1 MKNII
6 LLLTIL
12 FISTSIFSQ
21 TASVKGHISDTTSKE
36 DLSNTSVSFLRSKD
50 SVLYKFTRT
59 DKYGNFSISNMNA
72 GNYLIYMTYPGYADF
87 IDVVTIEDN
96 KNNDLGSLAMQT
108 KEHLLQEVIVN
119 QQGAIRIK
127 GDTTEFKADSF
138 KVREGANV
146 EELLKKLPGIQVD
159 KDGNITAMGE
169 SVKKVL
175 VDGEEFFG
183 NDPTVATQNLQAD
196 AIDKVQVFD
205 KKSDQSV
212 FTGIDDGDKTKTI
225 NLTLK
230 EDKKKGYFGKLE
242 LGGGLDDKWNNS
254 AMFND
259 FKGKSKISFY
269 GIMSSTGKTGLNWD
283 ERSQYG
289 SSDGNS
295 TMMGDFGGMISF
307 STGDDFSSPNFYGQ
321 GLPKSWAGGINYSN
335 KFDDSKQTLNGSY
348 LYNKLNTEG
357 SGSTI
362 SQSLIPGNVFT
373 TNEVGNNFTSKDRHA
388 INGNYE
394 WQFDSLT
401 SMKIT
406 ANGTTG
412 INSGSS
418 VYNSTTINDAG
429 ILANTSQRNSS
440 YTGINNSIKSTI
452 LLRKKFA
459 KPGRTL
465 SVNFDEQY
473 SNNNT
478 DGYLYSLIDS
488 LTQSGGYQQGITDQ
502 KKINNA
508 RTSMLNGKLVYTT
521 PISNTVF
528 LSLNYAIRK
537 NASNSEK
544 LSYDKDGAG
553 KYSELNDTFSNHYN
567 FDVLTNTAGAGF
579 NYNGK
584 KITAFAGTDVALSN
598 FVQTDEILN
607 QVLKRDYTNFFPRAN
622 FNYKFNSST
631 RMSINYN
638 GSTTQPSIQ
647 QIQPIQDNTN
657 PLIITIGNPLLKQSF
672 VHNIRIFANSYK
684 VFSQRGFFLFGNFST
699 TQNAIVTSSVV
710 DYSSGKTVNQYIN
723 NNGSYNYS
731 SSFDYNMKLK
741 KLDMNV
747 SAGLNVYGGNYSNF
761 INNIKNTTTNND
773 FGINAGINKEK
784 EKKYD
789 FNYRINVDYNTSK
802 SSINSSIQT
811 NYWSYNHNLSLNIT
825 LPKRFEFNTDVNAS
839 FRQKTDLFTK
849 NNDVIQ
855 WNAYIGKKLFK
866 NDKGLIKFSAYDI
879 LDQNKGYDRYITSS
893 VIQETNYQTI
903 NRYFL
908 LSFVWNISKN
918 AATANPK

>member
-1 MKNII
+1 MKNI
-6 LLLTIL
+6 LLFTALL
-12 FISTSIFSQ
+12 ISTSIFSQ
-21 TASVKGHISDTTSKE
+21 TSSVKGHIADTTSKE
-36 DLSNTSVSFLRSKD
+36 NLANTAVSFLRSKD

-59 DKYGNFSISNMNA
+59 DQNGNFSIQNMNA
-72 GNYLIYMTYPGYADF
+72 GKYLIYLTYPGYADF
-87 IDVVTIEDN
+87 MDTVDIQSGKEA
-96 KNNDLGSLAMQT
+96 DLGSLALLT
-108 KEHLLQEVIVN
+108 REHLLQEVIIN

-183 NDPTVATQNLQAD
+183 NDPTVATQNIQAD

-254 AMFND
+254 AMYNN

-295 TMMGDFGGMISF
+295 AMMGDFGGMMMF
-307 STGDDFSSPNFYGQ
+307 SSGDDFSSPNFYGQ

-335 KFDDSKQTLNGSY
+335 KFDNSKQTLNGSY
-348 LYNKLNTEG
+348 LYNKINTEG
-357 SGSTI
+357 RGSTI

-388 INGNYE
+388 LNGNYE

-440 YTGINNSIKSTI
+440 YTGNNNSINSTI
-452 LLRKKFA
+452 LLRKKFT

-465 SVNFDEQY
+465 SFNFDEQY

-528 LSLNYAIRK
+528 LSMNYALRK
-537 NASNSEK
+537 SISNSQK

-579 NYNGK
+579 NYNAK
-584 KITAFAGTDVALSN
+584 KITAFAGTDVARSN
-598 FVQTDEILN
+598 FVQTDEILH
-607 QVLKRDYTNFFPRAN
+607 QVLKREYTNFFPRAN

-631 RMSINYN
+631 RISINYS

-657 PLIITIGNPLLKQSF
+657 PLSITIGNPLLKQSF
-672 VHNIRIFANSYK
+672 MHNIRLNVNSYK
-684 VFSQRGFFLFGNFST
+684 VFTQRGFYLFGVFST
-699 TQNAIVTSSVV
+699 TENAIVTSSVV
-710 DYSSGKTVNQYIN
+710 DYSSGKTVSQYIN
-723 NNGSYNYS
+723 SKGNYNYYS
-731 SSFDYNMKLK
+731 NFGYNMKLK

-747 SAGLNVYGGNYSNF
+747 SAGLNINGSNYNNF
-761 INNIKNTTTNND
+761 INNLRNTTTNNNY
-773 FGINAGINKEK
+773 GINAQLYKEK
-784 EKKYD
+784 EKKYN
-789 FNYRINVDYNTSK
+789 FSYRVNVNYTESN
-802 SSINSSIQT
+802 SSINSSVKT
-811 NYWSYNHNLSLNIT
+811 NYWTHDHNLSLNLT
-825 LPKRFEFNTDVNAS
+825 LPKRFEFNTDVDAS

-849 NNDVIQ
+849 NNNVIQ
-855 WNAYIGKKLFK
+855 WNAYVGKKIFK
-866 NDKGLIKFSAYDI
+866 NDKGLIKFSAFDI
-879 LDQNKGYDRYITSS
+879 LDHNKGYDRYITSS

-918 AATANPK
+918 AATTNPE

>member
-1 MKNII
+1 MKNI
-6 LLLTIL
+6 LLFTTLL
-12 FISTSIFSQ
+12 ISTTIFSQ
-21 TASVKGHISDTTSKE
+21 TSSVKGHIADTTSKE
-36 DLSNTSVSFLRSKD
+36 NLANTVVSFLRSKD

-59 DKYGNFSISNMNA
+59 DQNGNFSIQNMNA
-72 GNYLIYMTYPGYADF
+72 GKYFIYLTYPGYADF
-87 IDVVTIEDN
+87 MDTVNIQAGKEIDM
-96 KNNDLGSLAMQT
+96 GSLALLT
-108 KEHLLQEVIVN
+108 REHLLQEVIVN

-127 GDTTEFKADSF
+127 GDSTEFKADSF

-183 NDPTVATQNLQAD
+183 NDPTVATQNIQAD

-242 LGGGLDDKWNNS
+242 LGGGPDDKWNNS

-259 FKGKSKISFY
+259 FKSKRKISFY

-289 SSDGNS
+289 SGDNS
-295 TMMGDFGGMISF
+295 SMSDFGGGMMMF
-307 STGDDFSSPNFYGQ
+307 SSGGGDDFSSPNFYGQ
-321 GLPKSWAGGINYSN
+321 GLPKSWAGGINFSN
-335 KFDDSKQTLNGSY
+335 KYNTDKQSLNGSY

-373 TNEVGNNFTSKDRHA
+373 TNEFGNNFTSKDRHA
-388 INGNYE
+388 LNANYD

-406 ANGTTG
+406 ATANTGMNNGF
-412 INSGSS
+412 NS
-418 VYNSTTINDAG
+418 YTSTTINDAG
-429 ILANTSQRNSS
+429 VIANTNQRSS
-440 YTGINNSIKSTI
+440 NYTGSSNAINSTFI
-452 LLRKKFA
+452 LRKKFA
-459 KPGRTL
+459 TPGRTL
-465 SVNFDEQY
+465 SFNFDEQY
-473 SNNNT
+473 STSNT

-508 RTSMLNGKLVYTT
+508 RTSSLNGKLVYTT
-521 PISNTVF
+521 PISKTVF
-528 LSLNYAIRK
+528 LSLNYALRK
-537 NASNSEK
+537 SASNSEK
-544 LSYDKDGAG
+544 LSYDKDGSG
-553 KYSELNDTFSNHYN
+553 KYINLNDTFSNHYN

-579 NYNGK
+579 NYNAK
-584 KITAFAGTDVALSN
+584 KITAFAGTDIARSD

-607 QVLKRDYTNFFPRAN
+607 QVLKREYTNFFPRAN

-638 GSTTQPSIQ
+638 GNTIQPSIQ
-647 QIQPIQDNTN
+647 QIQPIQDNSN
-657 PLIITIGNPLLKQSF
+657 PLVITIGNPLLKQAFS
-672 VHNIRIFANSYK
+672 HSIRVFANSYK
-684 VFSQRGFFLFGNFST
+684 VFTQRGFFFFGNIST
-699 TQNAIVTSSVV
+699 TENAIVTSSTV

-723 NNGSYNYS
+723 TNGNLNYNS
-731 SSFDYNMKLK
+731 NFNYNMKLK
-741 KLDMNV
+741 KADMNL
-747 SAGLNVYGGNYSNF
+747 SFGIDLNGGNYTNY
-761 INNIKNTTTNND
+761 INNIKNTTTNVNY
-773 FGINAGINKEK
+773 GLNAGINKQK

-789 FNYRINVDYNTSK
+789 FNYYMNVNYNQSN
-802 SSINSSIQT
+802 SSINTSVST
-811 NYWSYNHNLSLNIT
+811 NYWTQDHHLSLNFQ
-825 LPKRFEFNTDVNAS
+825 LPWKFEVDNNIDAS
-839 FRQKTDLFTK
+839 FRQKTDLFSK

-855 WNAYIGKKLFK
+855 WNAYIGKKIFK
-866 NDKGLIKFSAYDI
+866 NDKGLIKISAFDI
-879 LDQNKGYDRYITSS
+879 LGQDKGYDRYITSS

-903 NRYFL
+903 GRYFL
-908 LSFVWNISKN
+908 LSFVWNISTN
-918 AATANPK
+918 AATAKPE